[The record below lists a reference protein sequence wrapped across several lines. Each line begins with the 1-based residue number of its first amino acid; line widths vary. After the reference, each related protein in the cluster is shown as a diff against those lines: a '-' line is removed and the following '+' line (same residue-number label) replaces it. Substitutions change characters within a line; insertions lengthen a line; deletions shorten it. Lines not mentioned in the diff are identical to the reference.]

1 MVDVAQMVRASVCGT
16 EGREF
21 ESRLLP
27 LGVMAERFKTH
38 AWKACIQ

>member
-27 LGVMAERFKTH
+27 FRSDGRAV
-38 AWKACIQ
+38 